1 MRTLVAV
8 GLMLAIVLAGQVAVV
23 CVAMGAK
30 WDRVSL
36 RLLVMITTGVAVL
49 LGAFRLLLQ

>member
-1 MRTLVAV
+1 MRTLIAL
-8 GLMLAIVLAGQVAVV
+8 GLLLALVLAGQIALV

-36 RLLVMITTGVAVL
+36 RRLVMITTGVAVV